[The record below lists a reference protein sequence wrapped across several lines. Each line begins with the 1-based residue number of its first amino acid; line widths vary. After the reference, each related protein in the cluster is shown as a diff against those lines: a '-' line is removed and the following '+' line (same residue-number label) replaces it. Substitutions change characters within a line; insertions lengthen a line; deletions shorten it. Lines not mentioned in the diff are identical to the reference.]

1 MGCLCPGKA
10 ITSTVVLEDA
20 DDGRDRRVIQ
30 NACILNF
37 HGVPGCWSRFHA
49 VCTLQ
54 LVSRNS

>member
-1 MGCLCPGKA
+1 
-10 ITSTVVLEDA
+10 
-20 DDGRDRRVIQ
+20 VIQ